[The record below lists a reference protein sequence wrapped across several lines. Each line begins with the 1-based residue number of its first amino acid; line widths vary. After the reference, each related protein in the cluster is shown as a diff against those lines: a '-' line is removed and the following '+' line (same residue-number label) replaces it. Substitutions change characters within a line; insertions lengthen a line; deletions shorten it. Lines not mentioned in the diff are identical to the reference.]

1 MRLISIELS
10 GFRAFSRPERF
21 DLDADA
27 VLVLGANGQ
36 GKTSLFD
43 GVLWALTG
51 SIPRFSSPESVLSMW
66 SDSGQAY
73 VELGLAG
80 DGGAFTLVRTFDGKS
95 TSLALTPTGGQTL
108 RGPEAETETLR
119 LLWSD
124 ALSAVEPQK
133 ALSSALER
141 GAYLQQD
148 LVTQFIGADTPQER
162 FAAISELVGSGR
174 IRELQGALEQARRA
188 WSRATTTKSRERDDV
203 ADRVASLARRL
214 DQLAQSQGAE
224 PLSEEAWDD
233 WWSGYVSLLGGSS
246 TPTLGAA
253 NAVPILDS
261 SIKELQV
268 TQPGWERRRDAVAR
282 AIQEHS
288 SLPAQ
293 PQENV
298 ETLLANLG
306 AAEAELQAAQ
316 QALSQ
321 AQEQASAIR
330 RQQVELEEQR
340 ASLAALADLAL
351 QHLGERCPVCG
362 QKYDRRHTEHRL
374 EALRQYEP
382 NSAPREEIGISAF
395 ATRVEAA
402 EKAVSEARAA
412 HADAQRRTADWE
424 ARVGHFQ
431 GLLAELNVSPATPA
445 EQLPVLTRLLEE
457 WDERLDTLARLRSS
471 GEALL
476 LSAARAGEA
485 ARGTEIRRE
494 LEEQRAVLKRAD
506 AELDARNATG
516 QTATDIIE
524 GLREASADVVAAQ
537 LERLAPLI
545 RRFFA
550 TADPHPA
557 FRDARLLSTFT
568 GGRGQVVPSVSD
580 PVTDTES
587 EAPHEVLSSSQVNVL
602 AVAVF
607 LAMNLGM
614 PSLPVRAAILDDP
627 LQSLDDLNLLGMV
640 DLFRRLRAERQLL
653 VSTHDERFGQLLRRK
668 LRPVTGQ
675 QRTLVIEFEG
685 WSREGPNVRRTELQR
700 DKSPLRIVA

>member
-1 MRLISIELS
+1 MRLTSIELS
-10 GFRAFSRPERF
+10 GFRAFSRQEHF

-51 SIPRFSSPESVLSMW
+51 SISRFSSPESVLSMW
-66 SDSGQAY
+66 SSSGQAY

-95 TSLALTPTGGQTL
+95 TSLALTPAGGQTL
-108 RGPEAETETLR
+108 RGPEAETQTLR

-124 ALSAVEPQK
+124 ALSAVEPQR
-133 ALSSALER
+133 ALCSALER

-148 LVTQFIGADTPQER
+148 LVTQFIGADTAQER

-174 IRELQGALEQARRA
+174 IRELQEALEQARRS
-188 WSRATTTKSRERDDV
+188 WSRATTTKSHERDDV
-203 ADRVASLARRL
+203 AHRVASLSRRI
-214 DQLAQSQGAE
+214 DQLAQNQGAE
-224 PLSEEAWDD
+224 GLSEEAWGN
-233 WWSGYVSLLGGSS
+233 WWGRHASLVGGEA
-246 TPTLGAA
+246 TPTLGGAD
-253 NAVPILDS
+253 AVPILDS
-261 SIKELQV
+261 SIKELQAI
-268 TQPGWERRRDAVAR
+268 QPGWERRREAAAR

-288 SLPAQ
+288 TLPAR
-293 PQENV
+293 PEDNV
-298 ETLLANLG
+298 ETLLANV
-306 AAEAELQAAQ
+306 AATEADLTAAQ
-316 QALSQ
+316 EALTRAQA
-321 AQEQASAIR
+321 QASALR
-330 RQQVELEEQR
+330 RQQVELHEQR
-340 ASLAALADLAL
+340 ASLAALAGLAL
-351 QHLGERCPVCG
+351 QHLGDRCPVCG
-362 QKYDRRHTEHRL
+362 QEHDRAQTEHRL
-374 EALRQYEP
+374 EALRQSESGTP
-382 NSAPREEIGISAF
+382 PGEEIDISAF
-395 ATRVEAA
+395 AVQVERA
-402 EKAVSEARAA
+402 EKALSQARTA
-412 HADAQRRTADWE
+412 HTDAQLGIAAWE
-424 ARVGHFQ
+424 ARLAQFQ
-431 GLLAELNVSPATPA
+431 SLLAELDVPPATPD
-445 EQLPVLTRLLEE
+445 EQLSVLTELLADV
-457 WDERLDTLARLRSS
+457 DERLDRLAQLRST

-494 LEEQRAVLKRAD
+494 LEEQRTVLKQMD
-506 AELDARNATG
+506 AELVARQATG
-516 QTATDIIE
+516 QTATAIIE

-568 GGRGQVVPSVSD
+568 GGSGRVVPSVSD

-627 LQSLDDLNLLGMV
+627 LQSLDDLNLLGLV
-640 DLFRRLRAERQLL
+640 DLFRRLRAQRQLL
-653 VSTHDERFGQLLRRK
+653 VSTHDERFGELLRRK
-668 LRPVTGQ
+668 MRPVSDQ

-685 WSREGPNVRRTELQR
+685 WTRDGPQVRRTELER